1 MMKYLKKLKLVQ
13 INEKCNREVK
23 KAMEFS
29 EDVKKMQNKLTSFVD
44 ELKDNI
50 KNKQNELLPQNKFEE
65 TNQVLEDYPE
75 QEENNEKRESSF
87 WKRINPIEGPFYI
100 IGSPFLSTIY
110 VISGGLFGN
119 QSGLEIFTE
128 IPLETIGFLTIGIL
142 DTLTIGTFDKEED
155 VLNFFYFY

>member
-1 MMKYLKKLKLVQ
+1 MKKTFIFFVCFFAIPIFCLATPLFADESCDCCNVQ
-13 INEKCNREVK
+13 IGQCANSQTIVP
-23 KAMEFS
+23 
-29 EDVKKMQNKLTSFVD
+29 T
-44 ELKDNI
+44 
-50 KNKQNELLPQNKFEE
+50 NKFEE

-110 VISGGLFGN
+110 VISGGFFGN
-119 QSGLEIFTE
+119 QSGLKIFTE